1 MGHQFL
7 TKDWFGEV
15 ARIHEEIKPPIPEA
29 LKELVI
35 NLKIADGPEA
45 TSKPAWRVGLSAR
58 VWPRAPRPPS
68 RFAILAQPEG
78 APVARMSTPP
88 SGPGAPPPCGVTSSE
103 RTGGMV
109 RFGQVLWHRSGRGA
123 GGLCQATCPNCANT
137 RVLSDVDMI
146 GPPSVC
152 TGAFGPTG
160 KRRSN
165 A

>member
-78 APVARMSTPP
+78 PPVEFEQLYYQCQE
-88 SGPGAPPPCGVTSSE
+88 GPVME
-103 RTGGMV
+103 
-109 RFGQVLWHRSGRGA
+109 A
-123 GGLCQATCPNCANT
+123 GLN
-137 RVLSDVDMI
+137 
-146 GPPSVC
+146 
-152 TGAFGPTG
+152 
-160 KRRSN
+160 
-165 A
+165 

>member
-68 RFAILAQPEG
+68 RFAILALLEQGRGPRSARRARPLPTAAAG
-78 APVARMSTPP
+78 A
-88 SGPGAPPPCGVTSSE
+88 
-103 RTGGMV
+103 
-109 RFGQVLWHRSGRGA
+109 SGRRRGA
-123 GGLCQATCPNCANT
+123 APRT
-137 RVLSDVDMI
+137 RA
-146 GPPSVC
+146 P
-152 TGAFGPTG
+152 
-160 KRRSN
+160 
-165 A
+165 

>member
-7 TKDWFGEV
+7 TQDWFGEV

-78 APVARMSTPP
+78 APGREDVHASI
-88 SGPGAPPPCGVTSSE
+88 G
-103 RTGGMV
+103 TG
-109 RFGQVLWHRSGRGA
+109 RASPLRSHQ
-123 GGLCQATCPNCANT
+123 L
-137 RVLSDVDMI
+137 
-146 GPPSVC
+146 
-152 TGAFGPTG
+152 
-160 KRRSN
+160 
-165 A
+165 